1 MKTKLLT
8 YQHGNTFFHKANPIA
23 KLALATSAVIS
34 VFIAQQYSVLIAL
47 IILTLVSIACS
58 HIFSSMLTLIKA
70 VIVFTLVMFI
80 MQTIV
85 MQKGHY
91 IFLWF
96 TQSGIDISAKSSL
109 KLFCF
114 ALPLV
119 SVFNVTKLNDLA
131 NSIVQYLHIPYCYAF
146 TITTA
151 VRFVPIFAQEMSAI
165 SEAQTARGVEFDTKN
180 PFKKLILMAPL
191 IVPLVI
197 TSVRKADS
205 CALAAEHRGFYLRNS
220 ASSYYKYSFTW
231 RDSIIFTI
239 SVLLLVAPILISC
252 FAPYIV

>member
-47 IILTLVSIACS
+47 IVLTLVSIACS

-96 TQSGIDISAKSSL
+96 TQSGVDISAKSSL

-151 VRFVPIFAQEMSAI
+151 VRFVPIFAQEMSQI
-165 SEAQTARGVEFDTKN
+165 TEAQMARGVEYDSKN
-180 PFKKLILMAPL
+180 PFKKLKLMMPL
-191 IVPLVI
+191 IVPLLVS
-197 TSVRKADS
+197 SVRKADS
-205 CALAAEHRGFYLRNS
+205 SALAAEERGFYLRTRK
-220 ASSYYKYSFTW
+220 SSYYKYPFGW
-231 RDSIIFTI
+231 RGFLALVISALIIALPICTSIF
-239 SVLLLVAPILISC
+239 LPNLV
-252 FAPYIV
+252 